1 MNYRHIYHAGNFA
14 DIVKHIS
21 LVAIINQLKQKEKP
35 FAVLD
40 AFAGIGQYDLSA
52 EESLKTG
59 ESDYGIKRLLRSLD
73 TGFNHPKLLQLFLN
87 IINISSKSNLSTPRN
102 IYPGSPMIIKNL
114 LRDKDRLIA
123 SELHKG
129 DYHSLKRLMLGVK
142 NANIHYMDG
151 YKATKAFLPFKENR
165 GLVFLDPPFEVTNE
179 FDKLLNIMKMIK
191 QRSRN
196 ISVLVWYPIKDLIA
210 VQSFYNNY
218 KIIGFTESIIME
230 FKFNNSPTNM
240 SRCGL
245 LIANPP
251 NVISELDENISYIIN
266 NAYQLEAGLKFI
278 PIVN

>member
-1 MNYRHIYHAGNFA
+1 LNYRHIYHAGNFA

-21 LVAIINQLKQKEKP
+21 LVAIIKQLKQKEKP

-40 AFAGIGQYDLSA
+40 AFAGIGQYDLST

-59 ESDYGIKRLLRSLD
+59 ESDYGIKRLLRLLD
-73 TGFNHPKLLQLFLN
+73 NGFNHPQLLQSFLN
-87 IINISSKSNLSTPRN
+87 IINISSKNSINTTGN

-114 LRDKDRLIA
+114 LRDKDRVIA
-123 SELHKG
+123 SELHKE
-129 DYHSLKRLMLGVK
+129 DYQSLKRLMLNVA

-151 YKATKAFLPFKENR
+151 YRAVKAFLPFKENR

-179 FDKLLNIMKMIK
+179 FDKLLDIMKMIK

-196 ISVLVWYPIKDLIA
+196 ISVLIWYPIKDPVA

-218 KIIGFTESIIME
+218 KIIGFKESIIME
-230 FKFNNSPTNM
+230 CKFNNTPTNM
-240 SRCGL
+240 NRCGL

-251 NVISELDENISYIIN
+251 NVISELGENISYIIN
-266 NAYQLEAGLKFI
+266 NAYPLEASLTFI
-278 PIVN
+278 PIIN